1 MTNLTIALDESII
14 RIARVRAIQEGTSV
28 SAKVREFLAQYA
40 QNSDALAIEKQRK
53 AGEAIL
59 AMARARQV
67 VPADDTPK
75 PNSTASSGGYKFDRD
90 EANDRYPTWPPQRN
104 HSAQP

>member
-1 MTNLTIALDESII
+1 MTNLTITLDESII

-40 QNSDALAIEKQRK
+40 QNSDAQAIEKQRK

-59 AMARARQV
+59 ATARARQ
-67 VPADDTPK
+67 ADAS
-75 PNSTASSGGYKFDRD
+75 NSLPEPSSAGSSEGYKFDRD
-90 EANDRYPTWPPQRN
+90 EANDRYPTWPPLRTQ
-104 HSAQP
+104 AQ